1 MLPSGECPWRTP
13 PALVKLMSP
22 WEGTV
27 WAMTEAE
34 ALSLQAICFKAVKGP
49 KEKKNNQSQSG
60 DGRSYSSLIP
70 WLFSAQSTCRWFQKG
85 HTTHSKCSDAGLSSA
100 RADAAVAGPSS
111 FLPVVQGSCSE
122 PRSSLA
128 SPCVFRTLLCL

>member
-49 KEKKNNQSQSG
+49 KEKKTI
-60 DGRSYSSLIP
+60 RASLEMEGV
-70 WLFSAQSTCRWFQKG
+70 T
-85 HTTHSKCSDAGLSSA
+85 
-100 RADAAVAGPSS
+100 AV
-111 FLPVVQGSCSE
+111 
-122 PRSSLA
+122 
-128 SPCVFRTLLCL
+128 